1 MNDGKTTLLIL
12 AAGMGSRYG
21 GLKQLDDV
29 GPGGETIID
38 YSLYDALE
46 AGFNKFVFIIREE
59 FKSEFE
65 DKITSKINDKAEVH
79 LVSQAINTPIEGV
92 DVNVNREKPWGT
104 GHAVLVA
111 KDVINEPFAVIN
123 ADDFY
128 GRDAFKKA
136 YTFLNEKTT
145 STHHGII
152 GYILKNTLSD
162 NGYVSRGVCEADDN
176 MVLTSI
182 NERTKVEREGDK
194 VYYEQDGQKHEV
206 DENSIVSMNFWAFHP
221 SVFDHLLSGFKL
233 FAMQNT
239 DNPKAEYF
247 IPLVAEALTK
257 SDIAKFEVVTCDDKW
272 FGVTYKEDKPDVQEE
287 LSKMVDNGVYPNPLW

>member
-1 MNDGKTTLLIL
+1 MNDGKTTLLVL

-65 DKITSKINDKAEVH
+65 DKITSKIKDKAEVH

-111 KDVINEPFAVIN
+111 KDVIKEPFAVIN